1 MAIRRAPIV
10 IAATIAG
17 TAAALGF
24 HPSPATRGPVAEPP
38 LPTTTAATPG
48 RNGNVLGTDV
58 PNKYGDVQVQVAL
71 RAGKLVDV
79 RAVRLP
85 NSDGKSQEISRSAGP
100 ALKQQALSAQS
111 AKIDGVSG
119 ATYTSAGYRQSLQAA
134 IDRAGTSQ
142 AATSGT

>member
-10 IAATIAG
+10 VAATIAG
-17 TAAALGF
+17 TAAVLGF
-24 HPSPATRGPVAEPP
+24 HLSPASRGSVAEPP
-38 LPTTTAATPG
+38 LPTTTATTPG
-48 RNGNVLGTDV
+48 RSGNFLGTDV

-85 NSDGKSQEISRSAGP
+85 DSDARSQEISRSAGP
-100 ALKQQALSAQS
+100 ALQQQALSAQS

-119 ATYTSAGYRQSLQAA
+119 ATYTSDSYRQSLQAA
-134 IDRAGTSQ
+134 LDRAGFSP
-142 AATSGT
+142 ASASSA